1 MNRSISVFS
10 WNVRGL
16 NDPIKCGDVL
26 SELLSSKPDLVL
38 LQETKLTTIPPQ
50 TTHFPPNLTQ

>member
-16 NDPIKCGDVL
+16 NDPLKCGDVL
-26 SELLSSKPDLVL
+26 SELLFSKPDLVL
-38 LQETKLTTIPPQ
+38 LQETKLSVISP
-50 TTHFPPNLTQ
+50 LK